1 MSIESPR
8 LIPPPLESM
17 NDELLEEEEVENRE
31 ESIED
36 ESYNVTTLRSPHI
49 LRLLIARTFSVLY
62 LKED

>member
-17 NDELLEEEEVENRE
+17 NDELLEEDEVENRD

-36 ESYNVTTLRSPHI
+36 ESYNVTTL
-49 LRLLIARTFSVLY
+49 
-62 LKED
+62 